1 MPRATVIANEG
12 WDALLYPNATVP
24 FVGKSVDPST
34 YVDRTLGSIERVPG
48 EFGYEHYVP
57 RPLPRHL
64 ELSVP
69 TSRALS
75 DADRALGRLAG
86 AGRLLPNP
94 HLLVNPYIITEA
106 LASSQ
111 IEGTQASL
119 SEVLEA
125 AADGEESQDIDIR
138 EVQNYIAAF
147 EHARARL
154 DDLPLSLR
162 LLREAH
168 AQLLRNVRGEEKTP
182 GEFRSTQNWIGSPGR
197 PLQEAIFVPPRHEPE
212 MIDALQDWEA
222 FLHERDSDLP
232 PLVSCGLIHYQF
244 ETIHPFLDGNGRLGR
259 LVIILY
265 LIDIGEL
272 PEPLLYLSPYF
283 ERDRDAYYTLLQAVR
298 ERGELQEWLQYFLT
312 GVAVQ
317 AKDAI
322 DRAERLTDL
331 QARYRAEL
339 AGDRSNAS
347 HLIDPLFANP
357 FITTQRVMR
366 VLGVTNAGANN
377 VLRRLEDRGWLRK
390 VHVGGRGGRI
400 TWVAQDIMDALSP
413 DNR

>member
-1 MPRATVIANEG
+1 
-12 WDALLYPNATVP
+12 
-24 FVGKSVDPST
+24 VDHSK
-34 YVDRTLGSIERVPG
+34 YVDKTFGSIERVPG
-48 EFGYEHYVP
+48 EFGYDHYVP

-64 ELSVP
+64 ELRGA
-69 TSRALS
+69 TARALS
-75 DADRALGRLAG
+75 EADRALGRLAG

-94 HLLVNPYIITEA
+94 HLLVNPYLVTEA

-125 AADGEESQDIDIR
+125 AADGDESQDIDIR

-168 AQLLRNVRGEEKTP
+168 NRLLRNVRGEEKTP
-182 GEFRSTQNWIGSPGR
+182 GEFRSTQNWIGPPGH
-197 PLQEAIFVPPRHEPE
+197 PLNEATFVPPRHDPE
-212 MIDALQDWEA
+212 MTDALRDWEA
-222 FLHERDSDLP
+222 FLHERDNELP

-259 LVIILY
+259 LITILY

-283 ERDRDAYYTLLQAVR
+283 ERDRDAYYSHLQAVR
-298 ERGELQEWLQYFLT
+298 ERGEMQEWLQYLFN
-312 GVAVQ
+312 GVATQ
-317 AKDAI
+317 AKDAV

-331 QARYRAEL
+331 QAHYRAEL
-339 AGDRSNAS
+339 AGDRSNAP
-347 HLIDPLFANP
+347 HLIDLLFMNP
-357 FITTQRVMR
+357 FMTTQRVMR
-366 VLGVTNAGANN
+366 ALEVTNAGANN
-377 VLRRLEDRGWLRK
+377 AIRRLEDRAWLRE
-390 VHVGGRGGRI
+390 VHVAGRGGRI
-400 TWVAQDIMDALSP
+400 TWVAQGIMDILPSHSG
-413 DNR
+413 